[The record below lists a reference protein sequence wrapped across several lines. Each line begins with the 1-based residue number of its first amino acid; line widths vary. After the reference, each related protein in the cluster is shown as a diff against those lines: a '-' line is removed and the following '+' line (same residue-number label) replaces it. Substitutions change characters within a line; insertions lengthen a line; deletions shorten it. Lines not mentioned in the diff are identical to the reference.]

1 MRSSPRTTSTLVRL
15 GGTAAVLAGLC
26 YGAAGYLDR
35 PSISG
40 YTGALVFVLSVAIPA
55 LFLGGAVGPSRP
67 TTGRYTNGLREL
79 SGNRRVLVGRLRSR
93 AGYSRCVGIGRN
105 GDNVFLVG
113 AVVGRLDVDGPG
125 RILERR
131 ATAFGSRGV
140 DLGRSGLGLL
150 AYRSRLLQR
159 FGAHAPGP
167 RRFRGRVLPE
177 FRGVGGGTDGVT

>member
-1 MRSSPRTTSTLVRL
+1 MRSSPRMSPTRARL
-15 GGTAAVLAGLC
+15 GGTAAVLAGL
-26 YGAAGYLDR
+26 LLR
-35 PSISG
+35 SG
-40 YTGALVFVLSVAIPA
+40 GLFPQPRHLRIHRCPRVRAKRGLPGFVTR
-55 LFLGGAVGPSRP
+55 GAVGPSRP

-79 SGNRRVLVGRLRSR
+79 SGNRGVRVRLLRSR
-93 AGYSRCVGIGRN
+93 AAYSLEVGIGRN

-113 AVVGRLDVDGPG
+113 AVLGRFDVDGPG

-159 FGAHAPGP
+159 FDAHAPGP
-167 RRFRGRVLPE
+167 RRIRGRVWPE
-177 FRGVGGGTDGVT
+177 YRGVGGGTDGAT